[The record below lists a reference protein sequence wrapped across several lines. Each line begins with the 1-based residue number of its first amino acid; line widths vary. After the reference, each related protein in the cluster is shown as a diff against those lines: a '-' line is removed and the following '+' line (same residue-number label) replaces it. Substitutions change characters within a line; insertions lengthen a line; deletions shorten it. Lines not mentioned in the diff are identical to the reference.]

1 MLPLTRIVLF
11 LAFSFANLFGCTV
24 DRDQDKGHA
33 SNRSENSLVY
43 PQYRLEPR
51 HQGLS
56 PSGAKLGPDL
66 KVAWKS
72 ASLGIGDY
80 TASKSSPAVDVDMVF
95 VGADDGQLF
104 ALDRSD
110 GSVIWSYQ
118 THRYW
123 VENENEES
131 EHYGIHG
138 SPAFDDCCV
147 YIGDYSGYLY
157 AIYKDSGKLK
167 WGKRLGGSIGAS
179 PVLFDER
186 IFIAVEFPNPD
197 GKVFILDAS
206 DGSELYSTPFLGH
219 HPHGSVSIDA
229 EREYLF
235 VGANNGLFYCF
246 DFSREKEVWRFR
258 SGGEIKSTA
267 AINDDTVYF
276 TSWDY
281 KLHAIWIE
289 TGAERFG
296 YRTQRG
302 SMSSPSIYRDAIV
315 FGSDDSY
322 VYSIDA
328 QSGRLRW
335 KYQTGG
341 IVLSSATIVQDSEVV
356 LIGSRDEYVY
366 MLTLDEGEVLWS
378 ADLDAQV
385 SSVPVAVEDALYVN
399 DDSGTVWCFTDR
411 TSL

>member
-1 MLPLTRIVLF
+1 MLPPILF
-11 LAFSFANLFGCTV
+11 LSGVCAILFGCTV
-24 DRDQDKGHA
+24 DCDQEKGHA
-33 SNRSENSLVY
+33 STQSEKNLVY

-51 HQGLS
+51 HQGIS
-56 PSGAKLGPDL
+56 PPGTRLGPDL
-66 KVAWKS
+66 AVAWKS

-104 ALDRSD
+104 ALDRTD

-123 VENENEES
+123 VESENEAS

-157 AIYKDSGKLK
+157 AVYKDNGSLK
-167 WGKRLGGSIGAS
+167 WEKRLGGSIGAS

-186 IFIAVEFPNPD
+186 IFIAVEYPNPD

-206 DGSELYSTPFLGH
+206 DGSKLYSTPFLGH

-229 EREYLF
+229 EREYFF

-246 DFSREKEVWRFR
+246 DFANNKEVWRFQA
-258 SGGEIKSTA
+258 GGEIKSTA
-267 AINDDTVYF
+267 AIDAAAVYF

-281 KLHAIWIE
+281 QLHAIWID
-289 TGAERFG
+289 TGVERFS
-296 YRTQRG
+296 YKTQG
-302 SMSSPSIYRDAIV
+302 SSMSSPSIYRGAIV
-315 FGSDDSY
+315 FGSDDHY
-322 VYSIDA
+322 VYSIDT
-328 QSGRLRW
+328 QSGHLRW
-335 KYQTGG
+335 KYQTEG
-341 IVLSSATIVQDSEVV
+341 IVLSSATIVQDSEVIIV
-356 LIGSRDEYVY
+356 GSRDENVY
-366 MLTLDEGEVLWS
+366 TLTLDEGDVLWS

-385 SSVPVAVEDALYVN
+385 SSVPVAVEDAFYVN

-411 TSL
+411 SSL